1 MKYFTKLILSFL
13 VFFSA
18 LNVQAQTANVT
29 FRVDMQNV
37 TDAFTTPEVNG
48 TFNNFCGSCAPMTD
62 VDGDNIWELTAAI
75 DINSAEE
82 FKFSADTW
90 TIQENLFSG
99 DACTNDGSTGF
110 VNRLL
115 NVTGD
120 TVLPIVCWN
129 SCDDCSVAP
138 SHYSVTFEV
147 DMSTCTDAFTTPEV
161 NGTFNGWCG
170 NCWQMTDADG
180 DNVWQHTALVA
191 SG

>member
-90 TIQENLFSG
+90 TIQENLFFRR
-99 DACTNDGSTGF
+99 C
-110 VNRLL
+110 L
-115 NVTGD
+115 
-120 TVLPIVCWN
+120 
-129 SCDDCSVAP
+129 
-138 SHYSVTFEV
+138 YK
-147 DMSTCTDAFTTPEV
+147 
-161 NGTFNGWCG
+161 
-170 NCWQMTDADG
+170 
-180 DNVWQHTALVA
+180 
-191 SG
+191 